1 MAMFEKFRDKAMN
14 LAEVGMNK
22 AKEVGEIA
30 KLNLAI
36 AAEEENIKKAYIEI
50 GKLYYAANAINPDPA
65 YAEFCL
71 KVGECKTKIDLNK
84 AKIAE
89 IKADD
94 DKDAKCTCGCM
105 DAEVA
110 PGVNTEVPPE
120 EPSEPQE

>member
-14 LAEVGMNK
+14 LAEAGMSK

-36 AAEEENIKKAYIEI
+36 ASEEENIKKAYIEI
-50 GKLYYAANAINPDPA
+50 GKLYYAAKSLNPDPE
-65 YAEFCL
+65 YAEFCV
-71 KVGECKTKIDLNK
+71 KIGEGKAKIDLNK
-84 AKIAE
+84 AKIAQ

-94 DKDAKCTCGCM
+94 DGACCCDA
-105 DAEVA
+105 AAA

-120 EPSEPQE
+120 EPAEKQE